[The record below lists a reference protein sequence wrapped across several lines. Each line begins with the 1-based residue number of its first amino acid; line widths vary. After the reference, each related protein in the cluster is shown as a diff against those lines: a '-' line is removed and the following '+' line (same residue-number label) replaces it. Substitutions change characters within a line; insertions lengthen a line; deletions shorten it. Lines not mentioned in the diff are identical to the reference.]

1 MTVAESLESWAG
13 RAADVAGDAQRAVDL
28 ALMIGD
34 ATPSLASGE
43 TPALFELFRA
53 LGRADLTAAR
63 VVEAHLD
70 ARAILA
76 EAGHEPQAGGWGVFA
91 AEGPGVRL
99 DAEEVDGGFRLSGT
113 KPWCS
118 MAQLLDRALVTAHTT
133 AGHRRLFEV
142 DLRAAG
148 VTVRSGEWVALGLQG
163 VPSGSVDFD
172 DVVASPVGADDWYLD
187 RPGFAW
193 GGIGVAA
200 CWLGGAEGLARRLL
214 TGAHSANREP
224 DQIALMH
231 LGAVDAGLFAA
242 RTALE
247 DASRRIDAGRAEG
260 SEGRMLAARVRIVVA
275 TVVEDVLRRVAHS
288 LGPAPL
294 ALEVE
299 HARRVADL
307 ELYVRQHHAE
317 RDEASLGRRILAEES
332 AK

>member
-1 MTVAESLESWAG
+1 MPVAESLESWAA
-13 RAADVAGDAQRAVDL
+13 RAAEVAGDPQRAIDL
-28 ALMIGD
+28 ALAIGTV
-34 ATPSLASGE
+34 APTPASGE

-76 EAGHEPQAGGWGVFA
+76 EAGHEPQAGTWGVFA

-99 DAEEVDGGFRLSGT
+99 DAHDSNGAFRLSGT

-118 MAQLLDRALVTAHTT
+118 MAQLLDRALVTAHT
-133 AGHRRLFEV
+133 AGGHRRLFEV
-142 DLRAAG
+142 ELRAEG
-148 VTVRSGEWVALGLQG
+148 VGVRSGEWIALGLQG
-163 VPSGSVDFD
+163 VPSGAVDFD
-172 DVVASPVGADDWYLD
+172 DVVSSPVGADDWYLD

-200 CWLGGAEGLARRLL
+200 CWLGGAEGLAHRLL
-214 TGAHSANREP
+214 SSATSTTREP

-242 RTALE
+242 RVALD
-247 DASRRIDAGRAEG
+247 DAGRRIDDGRAEG
-260 SEGRMLAARVRIVVA
+260 NEGRLLAARVRIVVA

-294 ALEVE
+294 ALEAE

-317 RDEASLGRRILAEES
+317 RDEASLGRRIVAEEP
-332 AK
+332 KR

>member
-1 MTVAESLESWAG
+1 MSVAERLEFWAG
-13 RAADVAGDAQRAVDL
+13 KAAEVAGDPQRAVDL
-28 ALMIGD
+28 ALSICND
-34 ATPSLASGE
+34 APLPGSGE

-53 LGRADLTAAR
+53 LGRADLNAAR

-76 EAGHEPQAGGWGVFA
+76 EAGLEPQAGAWGVFA
-91 AEGPGVRL
+91 AEGPRVRL
-99 DAEEVDGGFRLSGT
+99 DARESDGGFRLSGT

-118 MAQLLDRALVTAHTT
+118 MAHLLDRALVTAHT
-133 AGHRRLFEV
+133 ADGHRRLFDV
-142 DLRAAG
+142 DLRADG
-148 VTVRSGEWVALGLQG
+148 VTARSGEWVALGLQG
-163 VPSGSVDFD
+163 VPSGAVDFD
-172 DVVASPVGADDWYLD
+172 DVVAAPVGADDWYLD

-200 CWLGGAEGLARRLL
+200 CWLGGAEGLAHRMLS
-214 TGAHSANREP
+214 GARSANREP

-242 RTALE
+242 RVTL
-247 DASRRIDAGRAEG
+247 DNAGRSIDERTAEG
-260 SEGRMLAARVRIVVA
+260 VDGRILAARVRIVVA

-294 ALEVE
+294 ALEAE

-317 RDEASLGRRILAEES
+317 RDEASLGRRILSEES
-332 AK
+332 AR

>member
-1 MTVAESLESWAG
+1 VSDKESVENWADLAAAVDG
-13 RAADVAGDAQRAVDL
+13 DAVRAIGLATAIGAAVPLPGAGD
-28 ALMIGD
+28 
-34 ATPSLASGE
+34 
-43 TPALFELFRA
+43 TPALFELLAA

-76 EAGHEPQAGGWGVFA
+76 EAGHDPQSGAWGVFA

-99 DAEEVDGGFRLSGT
+99 DAYPNDGGFELTGT

-118 MAQLLDRALVTAHTT
+118 LAGLLDRALVTAHTSE
-133 AGHRRLFEV
+133 GHRRLFEV
-142 DLRAAG
+142 DLRAQG
-148 VTVRSGEWVALGLQG
+148 VSVRSGEWIALGLQG
-163 VPSGSVDFD
+163 VQSGSVDFD
-172 DVVASPVGADDWYLD
+172 AVPSSPVGADGWYLD

-200 CWLGGAEGLARRLL
+200 CWLGGAEGLARRLWDA
-214 TGAHSANREP
+214 TNTPSREP

-231 LGAVDAGLFAA
+231 LGAVDAQLFTARAALADAGRRIDDGRATGAAGRLLAA
-242 RTALE
+242 RT
-247 DASRRIDAGRAEG
+247 RIT
-260 SEGRMLAARVRIVVA
+260 VA
-275 TVVEDVLRRVAHS
+275 NVVEDVLRRVAHA

-294 ALEVE
+294 ALEAE

-317 RDEASLGRRILAEES
+317 RDEASLGRRILEG
-332 AK
+332 KRPW

>member
-1 MTVAESLESWAG
+1 MSLAESLEFWAAE
-13 RAADVAGDAQRAVDL
+13 AAAVEGDPQRAVEL
-28 ALMIGD
+28 ALSIGEV
-34 ATPSLASGE
+34 APRPGSGT
-43 TPALFELFRA
+43 TPALFDLLRA

-76 EAGHEPQAGGWGVFA
+76 EAGHEPRAGTWGVFA

-99 DAEEVDGGFRLSGT
+99 DARESNGRLRLSGT

-118 MAQLLDRALVTAHTT
+118 MAALLDHALVTAHT
-133 AGHRRLFEV
+133 AEGHRRLFEV
-142 DLRAAG
+142 DLRAEG
-148 VTVRSGEWVALGLQG
+148 VQVRRGEWIALGLQG
-163 VPSGSVDFD
+163 VPSGAVDFD
-172 DVVASPVGADDWYLD
+172 EVVASPVGADDWYLD

-200 CWLGGAEGLARRLL
+200 CWLGGAEGLAQRLL
-214 TGAHSANREP
+214 SGAKSTNREP

-242 RTALE
+242 RVALNDAGHRIDDGRA
-247 DASRRIDAGRAEG
+247 DASD
-260 SEGRMLAARVRIVVA
+260 GRMLAARVRIVVA
-275 TVVEDVLRRVAHS
+275 TVVDDVLRRVAHS

-294 ALEVE
+294 ALEAE

-332 AK
+332 ER

>member
-1 MTVAESLESWAG
+1 MTDAESTEFWAE
-13 RAADVAGDAQRAVDL
+13 RATDVAGDPRRAIALAVD
-28 ALMIGD
+28 IGQS
-34 ATPSLASGE
+34 APLPGSGRTPG
-43 TPALFELFRA
+43 LFELFIA

-76 EAGHEPQAGGWGVFA
+76 EAGHDPQAGAWGVFA

-99 DAEEVDGGFRLSGT
+99 DAVESNGGFELSGT

-118 MAQLLDRALVTAHTT
+118 LAGLLDRALVTAHTMD
-133 AGHRRLFEV
+133 GHRRLFEV
-142 DLRAAG
+142 DLHALG
-148 VTVRSGEWVALGLQG
+148 VTVHDGEWKALGLRG
-163 VPSGSVDFD
+163 VPSGAVDFAH
-172 DVVASPVGADDWYLD
+172 VAASPVGADDWYLD

-200 CWLGGAEGLARRLL
+200 CWLGGAEGLARRLWA
-214 TGAHSANREP
+214 GASTTNREP

-231 LGAVDAGLFAA
+231 LGAVDAQLFAA
-242 RTALE
+242 RVVLA
-247 DASRRIDAGRAEG
+247 DAGRRIDDGRASG
-260 SEGRMLAARVRIVVA
+260 TEGRLLAARTRIIVA
-275 TVVEDVLRRVAHS
+275 TVVEDVLRRAAHS

-294 ALEVE
+294 ALEDE

-317 RDEASLGRRILAEES
+317 RDEASLGRRILEGERPW
-332 AK
+332 